1 VTLLAILAIQQSVSF
16 EPDLLMTQYQELGQ
30 TSPGSSSNS
39 ALTIILLC
47 PLGSNG
53 AVVAS

>member
-1 VTLLAILAIQQSVSF
+1 MVIQEQSSALC

-30 TSPGSSSNS
+30 TSPGSRGNL

-53 AVVAS
+53 AVAAS